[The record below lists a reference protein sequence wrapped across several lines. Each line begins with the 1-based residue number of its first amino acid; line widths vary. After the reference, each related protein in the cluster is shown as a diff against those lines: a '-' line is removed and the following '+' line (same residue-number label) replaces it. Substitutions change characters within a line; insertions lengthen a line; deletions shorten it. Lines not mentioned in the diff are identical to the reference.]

1 MLIRLLLTSKLLMLN
16 IPPIDL
22 NNEKGSIMERK
33 LASVV
38 KVLDIK
44 PIPGAD
50 AIEVATVK
58 GWNVVVKKNEYKVG
72 DLAIY
77 YEIDSY
83 LPIKPE
89 FEFLRKSSYKKM
101 ADGTE
106 GFRLKTVKL
115 RGQISS
121 GLLTPLTFEAVEG
134 EDVTERLGVIK
145 YEPPIPAQLA
155 GLVKGL
161 FPTWIPKTDEVRIQN
176 YEKDVGIDIRGEKAY
191 VTEKLEGSSATFY
204 YRNGEFGVC
213 SRNLE
218 LKESDDNALW
228 KFAKQTN
235 LVEKMAE
242 LVKLTKKNIALQG
255 ELLSPGVQG
264 NLYRFKDINVYFFNA
279 YDIDNHRRMHFDELQ
294 CVLSKLGLKIVPILE
309 LNYNLPTDN
318 LVETMLKYAEGK
330 SKLNT
335 DVEREG
341 IVVRGLNK
349 EFSFKAISNKY
360 LLSEK

>member
-1 MLIRLLLTSKLLMLN
+1 
-16 IPPIDL
+16 
-22 NNEKGSIMERK
+22 MERK

-44 PIPGAD
+44 PILGAD

-106 GFRLKTVKL
+106 GFRLKTVRL
-115 RGQISS
+115 RGQISQ
-121 GLLTPLTFEAVEG
+121 GLLTPLTFDATEG
-134 EDVTERLGVIK
+134 EDVTDRLGVIK

-155 GLVKGL
+155 GLAKGL
-161 FPTWIPKTDEVRIQN
+161 FPSWIPKTDEVRIQN

-218 LKESDDNALW
+218 LKESSDNALW
-228 KFAKQTN
+228 KFARQSN
-235 LVEKMAE
+235 LEEKLAD
-242 LVKLTKKNIALQG
+242 LTRFSVKNKNIALQG
-255 ELLSPGVQG
+255 EIVGPGIQD
-264 NLYRFKDINVYFFNA
+264 NIYKLKEPTVYFFTG
-279 YDIDNHRRMHFDELQ
+279 YYIDEARRLWFDELEWV
-294 CVLSKLGLKIVPILE
+294 CNKIDQKMVPIVAYPFE
-309 LNYNLPTDN
+309 LPKEN
-318 LVETMLKYAEGK
+318 LVENMLAIADGK
-330 SKLNT
+330 SLVNYET
-335 DVEREG
+335 DREG
-341 IVVRGLNK
+341 IVVRGLQK
-349 EFSFKAISNKY
+349 DFSFKAISNVY
-360 LLSEK
+360 LLKN

>member
-1 MLIRLLLTSKLLMLN
+1 
-16 IPPIDL
+16 
-22 NNEKGSIMERK
+22 MERK

-115 RGQISS
+115 RGQISQ
-121 GLLTPLTFEAVEG
+121 GLLTPLTFDAVEG
-134 EDVTERLGVIK
+134 EDVTERLGVTK

-161 FPTWIPKTDEVRIQN
+161 FPSFIPKTQEERCMSEDTIILTEDGEYTIRYICEYKYRGKILSYN
-176 YEKDVGIDIRGEKAY
+176 PITNSNEWNEILNHSIMNNNNDWYEI
-191 VTEKLEGSSATFY
+191 
-204 YRNGEFGVC
+204 
-213 SRNLE
+213 
-218 LKESDDNALW
+218 
-228 KFAKQTN
+228 
-235 LVEKMAE
+235 
-242 LVKLTKKNIALQG
+242 
-255 ELLSPGVQG
+255 
-264 NLYRFKDINVYFFNA
+264 
-279 YDIDNHRRMHFDELQ
+279 
-294 CVLSKLGLKIVPILE
+294 E
-309 LNYNLPTDN
+309 LNDGSKMKATGNHKVWLPNLLCYRELRELTTEDFLLKTD
-318 LVETMLKYAEGK
+318 
-330 SKLNT
+330 
-335 DVEREG
+335 
-341 IVVRGLNK
+341 
-349 EFSFKAISNKY
+349 
-360 LLSEK
+360 